1 MITLHDLNAHADLVI
16 QLNTARQMLA
26 AFQSAVL
33 RASSIDGM
41 PHAPSAG
48 NGKVEALAI
57 KLSDLEED
65 VKRREAAVRRSEPEI
80 KSFIAGIQDPRLS
93 SIFYLRFICGYE
105 WLDVAVTIGGRNSV
119 EGVKSACYRYL
130 RVKSNISDT

>member
-1 MITLHDLNAHADLVI
+1 MITLHDLNSHADLVI

-65 VKRREAAVRRSEPEI
+65 VKRREAAVKRSEPEI

-105 WLDVAVTIGGRNSV
+105 WFDVAAPLPGRASV
-119 EGVKSACYRYL
+119 EAVKSACYRYL
-130 RVKSNISDT
+130 RTQHP

>member
-1 MITLHDLNAHADLVI
+1 MITLHDLNSHADLVI

-105 WLDVAVTIGGRNSV
+105 WFDVAATLPGRASV
-119 EGVKSACYRYL
+119 EAVKSACYRYL
-130 RVKSNISDT
+130 RTQHP

>member
-1 MITLHDLNAHADLVI
+1 MITLNDLNSHADLVI

-65 VKRREAAVRRSEPEI
+65 VKRREAAVKRSEPEI

-105 WLDVAVTIGGRNSV
+105 WFDVAATLPGRASV
-119 EGVKSACYRYL
+119 EAVKSACYRYL
-130 RVKSNISDT
+130 RAQHP

>member
-41 PHAPSAG
+41 PHAPSVG

-65 VKRREAAVRRSEPEI
+65 VKRREAAVKRSEPEI
-80 KSFIAGIQDPRLS
+80 KAFISSIQDPRLS

-130 RVKSNISDT
+130 RMKSDISDT

>member
-1 MITLHDLNAHADLVI
+1 MITLHDLNSHADLVI

-65 VKRREAAVRRSEPEI
+65 VKRREAAVKRSEPEI

-105 WLDVAVTIGGRNSV
+105 WFDVAATLPGRASV
-119 EGVKSACYRYL
+119 EAVKSACYRYL
-130 RVKSNISDT
+130 RSQHP

>member
-1 MITLHDLNAHADLVI
+1 MITLHDLNSHADLVI

-26 AFQSAVL
+26 AFQSAAL

-65 VKRREAAVRRSEPEI
+65 VKRREAAVKRSEPEI

-105 WLDVAVTIGGRNSV
+105 WFDVAATHPGRASV
-119 EGVKSACYRYL
+119 EAVKSACYRYL
-130 RVKSNISDT
+130 RTQHP

>member
-1 MITLHDLNAHADLVI
+1 MITLQDLNSHADLVI
-16 QLNTARQMLA
+16 QLNSARQMLA

-65 VKRREAAVRRSEPEI
+65 VKRREAAVKRSEPEI

-105 WLDVAVTIGGRNSV
+105 WFDVAATLPGRASV
-119 EGVKSACYRYL
+119 EAVKSACYRYL
-130 RVKSNISDT
+130 RTQHA

>member
-33 RASSIDGM
+33 QASSIDGM
-41 PHAPSAG
+41 PHAPSVG
-48 NGKVEALAI
+48 NSKVEALAI

-80 KSFIAGIQDPRLS
+80 KAFISNIQDPRLS

-105 WLDVAVTIGGRNSV
+105 WFDVSVTIGGRNSV

>member
-1 MITLHDLNAHADLVI
+1 MITLHDLNSHADLVI

-65 VKRREAAVRRSEPEI
+65 VKCREAAVKRSEPEI

-105 WLDVAVTIGGRNSV
+105 WFDVAATLPGRASV
-119 EGVKSACYRYL
+119 EAVKSACYRYL
-130 RVKSNISDT
+130 RTQHP

>member
-1 MITLHDLNAHADLVI
+1 MITLHDLNSHADLVI

-57 KLSDLEED
+57 KLSELEED
-65 VKRREAAVRRSEPEI
+65 VKRREAAVKRSEPEI

-105 WLDVAVTIGGRNSV
+105 WFDVAATLPGRASV
-119 EGVKSACYRYL
+119 EAVKSACYRYL
-130 RVKSNISDT
+130 RTQHP

>member
-1 MITLHDLNAHADLVI
+1 MITLHDLNSHADLVI

-65 VKRREAAVRRSEPEI
+65 VKRREAAVKRSEPEI

-105 WLDVAVTIGGRNSV
+105 WFDVAATLPGRASV
-119 EGVKSACYRYL
+119 EAVKSACYRYL
-130 RVKSNISDT
+130 RTQHS

>member
-1 MITLHDLNAHADLVI
+1 MITLHDLNSHADLVI

-65 VKRREAAVRRSEPEI
+65 VKRRVAAVKRSEPEI

-105 WLDVAVTIGGRNSV
+105 WFDVAATLPGLASV
-119 EGVKSACYRYL
+119 EAVKSACYRYL
-130 RVKSNISDT
+130 RSQHP

>member
-1 MITLHDLNAHADLVI
+1 MITLHDLNSHADLVI

-105 WLDVAVTIGGRNSV
+105 WFDVAATLPGRASV
-119 EGVKSACYRYL
+119 EAVKSACYRYL
-130 RVKSNISDT
+130 RSQHP

>member
-1 MITLHDLNAHADLVI
+1 MITLHDLNSHADLVI

-33 RASSIDGM
+33 RAQSLDGM

-57 KLSDLEED
+57 RLSDLEDD
-65 VKRREAAVRRSEPEI
+65 VKRREAAVKRSEPEI
-80 KSFIAGIQDPRLS
+80 KAFIAGIQDPRLS

-105 WLDVAVTIGGRNSV
+105 WFDVAATLPGRASV
-119 EGVKSACYRYL
+119 EAVKSACYRYL
-130 RVKSNISDT
+130 RSQHP

>member
-1 MITLHDLNAHADLVI
+1 MITLHDLNSHADLVI

-65 VKRREAAVRRSEPEI
+65 VKRREAAVKRSEPEI

-105 WLDVAVTIGGRNSV
+105 WFDVAATLPGRASV
-119 EGVKSACYRYL
+119 EAVKSACYRYL
-130 RVKSNISDT
+130 RAQHP

>member
-1 MITLHDLNAHADLVI
+1 MITLHDLNSHADLVI

-105 WLDVAVTIGGRNSV
+105 WFDVAATLPGRASV
-119 EGVKSACYRYL
+119 EAVKSACYRYL
-130 RVKSNISDT
+130 RMQHP

>member
-1 MITLHDLNAHADLVI
+1 MITLHDLNSHADLVI

-26 AFQSAVL
+26 VFQSAVL

-65 VKRREAAVRRSEPEI
+65 VKRREAAVKRSEPEI

-105 WLDVAVTIGGRNSV
+105 WFDVAATLPGRASV
-119 EGVKSACYRYL
+119 EAVKSACYRYL
-130 RVKSNISDT
+130 RTQRP

>member
-1 MITLHDLNAHADLVI
+1 MITLHDLNSHADLVI

-65 VKRREAAVRRSEPEI
+65 VKRREAAVKRSEPEI

-93 SIFYLRFICGYE
+93 SIFYLRFLCGYE
-105 WLDVAVTIGGRNSV
+105 WFDVAATLPGRASV
-119 EGVKSACYRYL
+119 EAVKSACYRYL
-130 RVKSNISDT
+130 RSQHP

>member
-1 MITLHDLNAHADLVI
+1 MITLHDLNSHADLVI

-65 VKRREAAVRRSEPEI
+65 VKRREAAVKRSEPEI

-105 WLDVAVTIGGRNSV
+105 WFDVAATLPGRASV
-119 EGVKSACYRYL
+119 EAVKSACYRYL
-130 RVKSNISDT
+130 RTQHP

>member
-1 MITLHDLNAHADLVI
+1 MITLHDLNSHADLVI

-65 VKRREAAVRRSEPEI
+65 VKRREAAVKRSEPEI

-105 WLDVAVTIGGRNSV
+105 WFDVAATLPGRASV
-119 EGVKSACYRYL
+119 EAVKSACYRYL
-130 RVKSNISDT
+130 RSQRP

>member
-1 MITLHDLNAHADLVI
+1 MITLHDLNSHADLVI

-33 RASSIDGM
+33 QASSIDGM

-65 VKRREAAVRRSEPEI
+65 VKRREAAVKRSEPEI

-105 WLDVAVTIGGRNSV
+105 WFDVAATLPGRASV
-119 EGVKSACYRYL
+119 EAVKSACYRYL
-130 RVKSNISDT
+130 RTQHP

>member
-1 MITLHDLNAHADLVI
+1 MITLHDLNSHADLVI

-65 VKRREAAVRRSEPEI
+65 VKRREAAVKRSEPEI

-105 WLDVAVTIGGRNSV
+105 WFDVAATLPGRASV
-119 EGVKSACYRYL
+119 EAVKSACYRYL
-130 RVKSNISDT
+130 RTQRP